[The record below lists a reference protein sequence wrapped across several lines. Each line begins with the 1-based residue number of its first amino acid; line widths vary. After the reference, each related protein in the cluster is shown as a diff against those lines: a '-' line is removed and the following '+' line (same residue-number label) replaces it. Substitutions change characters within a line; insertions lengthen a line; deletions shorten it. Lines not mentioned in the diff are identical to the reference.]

1 MKLSNRL
8 TEIFNLIP
16 DKARVA
22 DVGTDHGLLLIKAI
36 QEHKAIM
43 GYGLDIA
50 EKPLQQARE
59 NVERFGY
66 QEKIE
71 LHLGNGLEGFK
82 GDADCFV
89 IAGMGAET
97 IWSII
102 SNYKFKVNDTI
113 IIQSNTKNAWLR
125 QTVAENGFDIV
136 DERFLL
142 EREIP
147 VFIMV
152 IKISTST
159 TNALTQED
167 VLIGPVLKK
176 HITEDYLIYL
186 TNRANHLYSIKKHN
200 AAFETEYNT
209 IRNILEKE
217 C

>member
-16 DKARVA
+16 DQARVA

-36 QEHKAIM
+36 QEHKASF

-59 NVERFGY
+59 NVERFGLKD
-66 QEKIE
+66 KIE
-71 LHLGNGLEGFK
+71 LQLGNGLEGFQ
-82 GDADCFV
+82 GDANCYV

-102 SNYKFKVNDTI
+102 SNYKFNENDTI

-125 QTVAENGFDIV
+125 QTVSEHGFALI
-136 DERFLL
+136 DERFIL

-152 IKISTST
+152 IKVSTS
-159 TNALTQED
+159 NQSALTQED
-167 VLIGPVLKK
+167 VLIGPMLKK
-176 HITEDYLIYL
+176 QLNEDYRIYL

-200 AAFETEYNT
+200 VAFEEEYNT
-209 IRNILEKE
+209 IKNILEKE

>member
-16 DKARVA
+16 EQAYVA
-22 DVGTDHGLLLIKAI
+22 DIGTDHGLLLIKAI
-36 QEHKAIM
+36 QENKAVK

-66 QEKIE
+66 QDSID

-82 GDADCFV
+82 GFANCFV

-102 SNYKFKVNDTI
+102 SNYKFNENDTI

-125 QTVAENGFDIV
+125 KTVTEQGFAIT
-136 DERFLL
+136 DERFLM
-142 EREIP
+142 ERQIP

-152 IKISTST
+152 LKISKKKIH
-159 TNALTQED
+159 ALTQED
-167 VLIGPVLKK
+167 VLIGPVLKQN
-176 HITEDYLIYL
+176 ITGEYLDYL
-186 TNRANHLYSIKKHN
+186 TNRANHLYSIKSHN
-200 AAFETEYNT
+200 IDLETEYNT